1 MGMELVAA
9 LASVAAAVCAA
20 TAIAMQVRAHRELE
34 RSRARMDEASEQM
47 ARANEALV
55 SVQSVLSQVL
65 TTTQATLNQ
74 AASTSIIEQQHFDS
88 QVRAIDQ
95 VSSKADE
102 ARREIA
108 QNLEQNRGAVEQR
121 LDKVRETVDVQLSAI
136 RRDNELK
143 LEAIRATVD
152 EKLATT
158 LNDRLGAS
166 FKQVS
171 SQLEAVYRG
180 LGDMQNIASGVGDLK
195 RVLSNV
201 KTRGILG
208 EVQLGAILR
217 DILTADQYAENV
229 ATKPGSAERVEFA
242 VKLPVEGGDPIWL
255 PIDSKFPGTPTS
267 ICATP
272 SRRAMRK
279 GWRRR
284 AEPSSR

>member
-1 MGMELVAA
+1 M
-9 LASVAAAVCAA
+9 
-20 TAIAMQVRAHRELE
+20 
-34 RSRARMDEASEQM
+34 
-47 ARANEALV
+47 
-55 SVQSVLSQVL
+55 LSQVL

-88 QVRAIDQ
+88 QVRAIDR

-108 QNLEQNRGAVEQR
+108 QNLEQNRGAVEQL

-152 EKLATT
+152 EKLATTLNDRLGASFKQTT

-229 ATKPGSAERVEFA
+229 ATKPGSGHTDGGPIRRERGHEARERGARGVCGQA
-242 VKLPVEGGDPIWL
+242 
-255 PIDSKFPGTPTS
+255 
-267 ICATP
+267 A
-272 SRRAMRK
+272 RR
-279 GWRRR
+279 GRRSHLAAHR
-284 AEPSSR
+284 LQVPRGHL

>member
-74 AASTSIIEQQHFDS
+74 AASTSIVEQQHFDS

-121 LDKVRETVDVQLSAI
+121 PESRSARPSTCSSALFVGI
-136 RRDNELK
+136 TSSSSRQSGPRWM
-143 LEAIRATVD
+143 RSSPPPS
-152 EKLATT
+152 TT
-158 LNDRLGAS
+158 
-166 FKQVS
+166 
-171 SQLEAVYRG
+171 
-180 LGDMQNIASGVGDLK
+180 ASGL
-195 RVLSNV
+195 RSN
-201 KTRGILG
+201 R
-208 EVQLGAILR
+208 
-217 DILTADQYAENV
+217 
-229 ATKPGSAERVEFA
+229 
-242 VKLPVEGGDPIWL
+242 
-255 PIDSKFPGTPTS
+255 
-267 ICATP
+267 
-272 SRRAMRK
+272 
-279 GWRRR
+279 
-284 AEPSSR
+284 